1 MHRMTRRKGLADTVI
16 IVTSVLFRAHAG
28 ENVIEEKKNCYSN
41 YIVAHNNNDV
51 AAVCPAAGARARARD
66 VYTRGKKMYTHT
78 VI

>member
-16 IVTSVLFRAHAG
+16 IVTSVLFRARAG
-28 ENVIEEKKNCYSN
+28 ENVMEEKNCYSN

-51 AAVCPAAGARARARD
+51 AAVCPAAGARARASD
-66 VYTRGKKMYTHT
+66 VYTQGKKMHTHT